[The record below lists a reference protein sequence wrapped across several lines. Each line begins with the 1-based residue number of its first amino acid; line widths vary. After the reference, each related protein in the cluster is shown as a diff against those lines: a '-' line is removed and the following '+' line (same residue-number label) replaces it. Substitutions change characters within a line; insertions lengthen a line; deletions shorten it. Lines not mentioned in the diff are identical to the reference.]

1 MCVCEFRIQ
10 INNNNNLTYKAAT
23 TNNEFFKQISKA
35 PCVHAIFKRYRT
47 RPVIVF
53 VAYTRQ
59 YKEAIHDQDYDE
71 HPLNEEKSL
80 FCVFCCFFLFY
91 KIQQILWVF
100 YVTEISN
107 FQQTFTVVFTHCYMV
122 FFSNFVNIFFFIP
135 RFSINM
141 QEVFVDKLF
150 FKKLIYYFAKK
161 KTKHS
166 IYYECIF
173 TYVVDCEFSSW
184 CFEILYQFGE
194 QML

>member
-80 FCVFCCFFLFY
+80 FCVFCCFFFCSIKYSKFY
-91 KIQQILWVF
+91 CFFLCNR
-100 YVTEISN
+100 N
-107 FQQTFTVVFTHCYMV
+107 FQLLADFYSSVYSLLHG
-122 FFSNFVNIFFFIP
+122 FFFKLCQHIFF
-135 RFSINM
+135 
-141 QEVFVDKLF
+141 LF
-150 FKKLIYYFAKK
+150 QGFLLTCKKFLLISF
-161 KTKHS
+161 
-166 IYYECIF
+166 F
-173 TYVVDCEFSSW
+173 
-184 CFEILYQFGE
+184 LRN
-194 QML
+194 